1 MKFAETKTKTAES
14 NEPEAQRQIVAFRAG
29 EEVFG
34 LEIGNV
40 REVIEYR
47 EVTPVPRAPEFVAGI
62 ISLRGA
68 ILPVVDLRKR
78 IGMEPT
84 EPGPETVILVLEV
97 DGRRVGLVADR
108 ILDILKAGPERA
120 LRTKERKGAV
130 AQEYIQ
136 EILKVEDR
144 VVILLRVDQLISTG

>member
-1 MKFAETKTKTAES
+1 MKSAETKTKTTES
-14 NEPEAQRQIVAFRAG
+14 REPEVQRQIVAFRVG

-62 ISLRGA
+62 ISLRGT

-120 LRTKERKGAV
+120 LRTKERRGAA

-136 EILKVEDR
+136 EILKMEDR
-144 VVILLRVDQLISTG
+144 VVILLRVDKLISTG

>member
-14 NEPEAQRQIVAFRAG
+14 NEPEAQRQIVAFRVG

-120 LRTKERKGAV
+120 LRTKERKGKV
-130 AQEYIQ
+130 AQEYIR

-144 VVILLRVDQLISTG
+144 VVILLRVDKLISTG

>member
-14 NEPEAQRQIVAFRAG
+14 NEPEVQRQIVAFRVG

-62 ISLRGA
+62 ISLRGT

-78 IGMEPT
+78 IGMEPA
-84 EPGPETVILVLEV
+84 EPSPETVILVLEV

-120 LRTKERKGAV
+120 LRTKERRGAA

-136 EILKVEDR
+136 EVLKVEDR
-144 VVILLRVDQLISTG
+144 VVILLRVDKLISTG

>member
-14 NEPEAQRQIVAFRAG
+14 NEPEAQRQIVAFRVG

-144 VVILLRVDQLISTG
+144 VVILLRVDKLISTG

>member
-14 NEPEAQRQIVAFRAG
+14 NEPEVQRQIVAFRVG

-68 ILPVVDLRKR
+68 ILPVVNLRKR
-78 IGMEPT
+78 IGVEPT

-120 LRTKERKGAV
+120 LQTKERKGAV

-144 VVILLRVDQLISTG
+144 VVILLRVDKLISTG

>member
-120 LRTKERKGAV
+120 LRTKERKGKV

>member
-14 NEPEAQRQIVAFRAG
+14 NEPEAQRQIVAFRVG

-78 IGMEPT
+78 IGVEPT

-144 VVILLRVDQLISTG
+144 VVILLRVDKLISTG

>member
-78 IGMEPT
+78 IGMEST

-144 VVILLRVDQLISTG
+144 VVILLRVDKLISTG

>member
-120 LRTKERKGAV
+120 LRTKERKGKV
-130 AQEYIQ
+130 AQEYIR

>member
-1 MKFAETKTKTAES
+1 MKSAETKTKTAES

-120 LRTKERKGAV
+120 LRTKERKGKV

>member
-120 LRTKERKGAV
+120 LRTKERKGKV

-144 VVILLRVDQLISTG
+144 VVILLRVDKLISTG

>member
-14 NEPEAQRQIVAFRAG
+14 NEPEVQRQIVAFRVG

-62 ISLRGA
+62 ISLRGT

-84 EPGPETVILVLEV
+84 EPSPETVILVLEV

-120 LRTKERKGAV
+120 LRTKERRGAA

-136 EILKVEDR
+136 EVLKVEDR
-144 VVILLRVDQLISTG
+144 VVILLRVDKLISTG

>member
-1 MKFAETKTKTAES
+1 M
-14 NEPEAQRQIVAFRAG
+14 AFRAG

-120 LRTKERKGAV
+120 LRTKERKGKV

>member
-1 MKFAETKTKTAES
+1 MKSAETKTKTAES
-14 NEPEAQRQIVAFRAG
+14 NEPEVQRQIVAFRVG

-120 LRTKERKGAV
+120 LRTKEQKGAV

>member
-14 NEPEAQRQIVAFRAG
+14 NEPEAQRQIVTFRVG

-34 LEIGNV
+34 LEIGKV

-144 VVILLRVDQLISTG
+144 VVILLRVDKLISTG

>member
-14 NEPEAQRQIVAFRAG
+14 NEPEVQRQIVAFRVG

-34 LEIGNV
+34 LEIGKV

-78 IGMEPT
+78 IGVEPT

-108 ILDILKAGPERA
+108 ILDIFKAGPERA

-144 VVILLRVDQLISTG
+144 VVILLRVDKLISTG

>member
-1 MKFAETKTKTAES
+1 MKSAVTKTKTAEKA
-14 NEPEAQRQIVAFRAG
+14 EPEAQRQIVAFRVG

-34 LEIGNV
+34 LEIGEV
-40 REVIEYR
+40 REVVEYR

-84 EPGPETVILVLEV
+84 DPGPETVILILEV
-97 DGRRVGLVADR
+97 EGRRVGLVADR
-108 ILDILKAGPERA
+108 ILDILKAGPERT
-120 LRTKERKGAV
+120 LRTRERKGAM
-130 AQEYIQ
+130 AQEYVR

-144 VVILLRVDQLISTG
+144 VVILLRVDKLLSTG

>member
-14 NEPEAQRQIVAFRAG
+14 NEPEVQRQIVAFRVG

-78 IGMEPT
+78 IGVEPT

-144 VVILLRVDQLISTG
+144 VVILLRVDKLISTG

>member
-1 MKFAETKTKTAES
+1 MKSAETKTKTAES
-14 NEPEAQRQIVAFRAG
+14 NEPEVQRQIVAFRVG

-144 VVILLRVDQLISTG
+144 VVILLRVDKLISTG

>member
-78 IGMEPT
+78 IGVEPT

-130 AQEYIQ
+130 AQEYIK
-136 EILKVEDR
+136 EILKVEDQ
-144 VVILLRVDQLISTG
+144 VVILLRVEKLISTG

>member
-14 NEPEAQRQIVAFRAG
+14 NEPEVQRQIMTFRVG

-120 LRTKERKGAV
+120 LRTKERKGSV

>member
-14 NEPEAQRQIVAFRAG
+14 KESEAQRQIVAFRVG

-78 IGMEPT
+78 IGVEPT

-97 DGRRVGLVADR
+97 DGRRVGLVADQ

-144 VVILLRVDQLISTG
+144 VVILLRVDKLISTG

>member
-1 MKFAETKTKTAES
+1 MKSAETKTKTAES

-130 AQEYIQ
+130 SQEYIQ